1 MVVEQK
7 KHPDF
12 ILLAAIL
19 VLLGWGIFTLGTVS
33 APLSLENYGNTW
45 HYFFH
50 QILWGLLPGII
61 LGFICF
67 RLPLKFLKKWGP
79 WLFFFNLILL
89 FLVFLPKIGVELGGA
104 KRWLGLGPIL
114 FQPSELLKITFI
126 LYLASWLANK
136 SGELKKSKKNQALIV
151 FLIILAVLGFGLL
164 SQPDM
169 STAGII
175 LITALLMY
183 FAAPTPFWHSL
194 LIIIGGSGAAFVLIK
209 IIPYRAARLFTF
221 LHPEIDPLGAS
232 FQLKQALIAIGSGKI
247 FGIEQGFG
255 LGWSRQKFGFLPHSM
270 SDSIFAIIGEE
281 MGFIGASVLIFLFLV
296 LLWRGLRIAVR
307 AEKSFFRLLALGITS
322 WLILQTF
329 FNIGGMTGILP
340 LAGIPLPFF
349 SYGGSHLI
357 AELIGVGI
365 LLNISKKI

>member
-1 MVVEQK
+1 MPREQK
-7 KHPDF
+7 KRPDYV
-12 ILLAAIL
+12 LLMVVF

-33 APLSLENYGNTW
+33 APLSLENYGNAW
-45 HYFFH
+45 YYFFH
-50 QILWGLLPGII
+50 QILMGLLPG
-61 LGFICF
+61 LALAFICF
-67 RLPLKFLKKWGP
+67 RLPLNFLKKWGP
-79 WLFFFNLILL
+79 WLFFLNLILL
-89 FLVFLPKIGVELGGA
+89 FFVFLPKIGVEIGGA

-114 FQPSELLKITFI
+114 FQPSEFLKITFV
-126 LYLASWLANK
+126 LYLASWLSTK
-136 SGELKKSKKNQALIV
+136 SGGARKSKKNQALIV

-175 LITALLMY
+175 LVTGILMY

-194 LIIIGGSGAAFVLIK
+194 LIILGGSGIVFGLIK
-209 IIPYRAARLFTF
+209 IAPYRLARVLTF
-221 LHPEIDPLGAS
+221 LHPETDPLGAS
-232 FQLKQALIAIGSGKI
+232 FQLKQALIAIGSGRI

-255 LGWSRQKFGFLPHSM
+255 LGWSRQKFGFLPHSI

-281 MGFIGASVLIFLFLV
+281 MGFIGCGILIFLFLV
-296 LLWRGLRIAVR
+296 FLWRGLKIAAK
-307 AEKSFFRLLALGITS
+307 AEKSFLRLLALGITS

-329 FNIGGMTGILP
+329 FNIGGMTGVLP

-357 AELIGVGI
+357 AELVGVGL
-365 LLNISKKI
+365 LLNISKKL